1 MKVQTKAGCL
11 YQLLVPALVVMHYA
25 QWNELVWWFR
35 DPLEESGRTLRMR
48 ERQKGRPMRD
58 MKRLLRNAL
67 VVCLFPAVSGIGTSA
82 QTPKAMT
89 IQATAMGTSTQMGR
103 LYQVNIYI
111 QQYSTPEERQL
122 LIKAFKTKG
131 QDGLI
136 DVLQD
141 LKPKGRVRFASGGV
155 GNDVKYIMELPP
167 EKGAR
172 RLRLVTDRN
181 LAFGELYHGTRS
193 REHSV
198 GAIELVLTPDGKGSG
213 TVLPACRITVD
224 KKKQQVEIETYQN
237 PWKLSNFII
246 SND

>member
-1 MKVQTKAGCL
+1 MA
-11 YQLLVPALVVMHYA
+11 
-25 QWNELVWWFR
+25 
-35 DPLEESGRTLRMR
+35 
-48 ERQKGRPMRD
+48 
-58 MKRLLRNAL
+58 
-67 VVCLFPAVSGIGTSA
+67 TSA
-82 QTPKAMT
+82 QAQKSMT
-89 IQATAMGTSTQMGR
+89 IQATAMGTSTQMGK
-103 LYQVNIYI
+103 LYNVNIYI
-111 QQYSTPEERQL
+111 QQYSTQDERQA
-122 LIKAFKTKG
+122 LINAFKQKG

-136 DVLQD
+136 DVLED

-155 GNDVKYIMELPP
+155 GNDVKYIIELPS
-167 EKGAR
+167 EKKGER

-213 TVLPACRITVD
+213 TVLPACRITMN